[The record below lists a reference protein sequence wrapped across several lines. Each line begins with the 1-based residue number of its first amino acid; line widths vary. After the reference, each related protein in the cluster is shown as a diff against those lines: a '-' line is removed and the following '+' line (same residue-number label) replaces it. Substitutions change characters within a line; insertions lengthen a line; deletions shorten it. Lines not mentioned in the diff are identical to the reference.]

1 MSTHKSYF
9 SKNNTILHE
18 STVNTAKNP
27 VTEIFYGGGFYEKDC
42 VPTGLTGDTCISKT
56 GEVLTGYTRQTVFRN
71 SSRFIFDLD
80 LKDLKAKIADGR
92 INLTGSGGTTSHK
105 LRMTN
110 TSFFDDRLLNTKTAK
125 AKRRATSFDLIL
137 FALSGTSWDEGVG
150 YDYNTENITS
160 DIFDD
165 KSYSTRPSNWF
176 KATTLS
182 SWSTPGIYNYTTQ
195 LPIILQSQHFDN
207 GDENIEMDITT
218 QMDRFL
224 VGLDNYE
231 GFGIAFVRQL
241 EELSGLTESYS
252 VGFYTKY
259 TQTFFEPFL
268 ETTYSDLINDDRA
281 DFYEG
286 VSQCLYLYVNQGGE
300 PTNLSSLPTVQIYD
314 NSGTLVAGPLT
325 ASRVTT
331 GVYKVCFTIPCD
343 TYTTPCM
350 FTDRW
355 SNLEIAGVC
364 KNDVTNKFV
373 LKDNTEYFN
382 IGTNVGLPKHYGYS
396 VSGIK
401 MDEKIVAG
409 DMRKV
414 LVSARKEYTTNQP
427 EAIGGLKYRIYVT
440 QGTTQVDTTPWTS
453 INKAYNQN
461 YFLVDTGDMIPNEYY
476 IDIKAESNL
485 EENRYPEVVKFQ
497 VVNQANYFGNP
508 PS

>member
-80 LKDLKAKIADGR
+80 LKDLKTKIADGR

-195 LPIILQSQHFDN
+195 LPIILQSQHVDN
-207 GDENIEMDITT
+207 GDENIE
-218 QMDRFL
+218 
-224 VGLDNYE
+224 
-231 GFGIAFVRQL
+231 
-241 EELSGLTESYS
+241 
-252 VGFYTKY
+252 
-259 TQTFFEPFL
+259 
-268 ETTYSDLINDDRA
+268 
-281 DFYEG
+281 
-286 VSQCLYLYVNQGGE
+286 
-300 PTNLSSLPTVQIYD
+300 
-314 NSGTLVAGPLT
+314 
-325 ASRVTT
+325 
-331 GVYKVCFTIPCD
+331 
-343 TYTTPCM
+343 
-350 FTDRW
+350 
-355 SNLEIAGVC
+355 
-364 KNDVTNKFV
+364 
-373 LKDNTEYFN
+373 
-382 IGTNVGLPKHYGYS
+382 
-396 VSGIK
+396 IK
-401 MDEKIVAG
+401 GK
-409 DMRKV
+409 
-414 LVSARKEYTTNQP
+414 
-427 EAIGGLKYRIYVT
+427 
-440 QGTTQVDTTPWTS
+440 
-453 INKAYNQN
+453 
-461 YFLVDTGDMIPNEYY
+461 
-476 IDIKAESNL
+476 
-485 EENRYPEVVKFQ
+485 
-497 VVNQANYFGNP
+497 
-508 PS
+508 